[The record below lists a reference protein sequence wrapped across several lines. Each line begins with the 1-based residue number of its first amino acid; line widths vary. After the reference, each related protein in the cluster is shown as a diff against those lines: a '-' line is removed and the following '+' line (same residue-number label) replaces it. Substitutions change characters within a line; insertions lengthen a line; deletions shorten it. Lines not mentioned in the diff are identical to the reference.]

1 MRLFNWI
8 SSMKTGLVLLTL
20 IGITSA
26 IGSSI
31 WPDFF
36 QTAGFRFLLLLL
48 LVNMA
53 SCTGKSMKSFWG
65 HRQKIYKKKRLLLK
79 RIGQIMLHA
88 GVVFILIG
96 AGIYSWLGQNVEL
109 HILEGDTVDIG
120 RIIPA
125 AEALQI
131 KLIDFSIA
139 FNEDGSP
146 SQYYSELE
154 VSSPGKDVYRQTISV
169 NHPLSG
175 SGIKAYQNS
184 YGYLL
189 EMLVKDGNAPQKS
202 ELLQEGSFVSFTGSQ
217 KTVKVFKYIPDF
229 DPALGLQSKSLQANH
244 PKVAYSVYEGTK
256 LLGAGA
262 ASFEEAIEIDQN
274 VVIVFQQARP
284 YTVLTLKSDPGLPLA
299 ASGGLMLM
307 LGIIIT
313 LFTPVSRRSQQ
324 LKGGA

>member
-8 SSMKTGLVLLTL
+8 SSMKTGLILLTL
-20 IGITSA
+20 IGIISA

-36 QTAGFRFLLLLL
+36 KTSGFRFLLLLL
-48 LVNMA
+48 LINMA
-53 SCTGKSMKSFWG
+53 FCTGKSVQGFWS

-96 AGIYSWLGQNVEL
+96 AGVYSLLGQNVEL

-125 AEALQI
+125 AEFRV

-154 VSSPGKDVYRQTISV
+154 ISIPGKEAYRQTISV
-169 NHPLSG
+169 NHPLSCN
-175 SGIKAYQNS
+175 GIKAYQNS

-189 EMLVKDGNAPQKS
+189 ETLVRDGNGPQKT

-244 PKVAYSVYEGTK
+244 PKVVYSVYEGTK

-262 ASFEEAIEIDQN
+262 ASFQEPVEIDQN
-274 VVIVFQQARP
+274 VVVVFQQARP
-284 YTVLTLKSDPGLPLA
+284 YTVLTLKSDPGLPLVA
-299 ASGGLMLM
+299 IGGLMLM

-313 LFTPVSRRSQQ
+313 LFTPVGRPSQQ
-324 LKGGA
+324 AKGGA